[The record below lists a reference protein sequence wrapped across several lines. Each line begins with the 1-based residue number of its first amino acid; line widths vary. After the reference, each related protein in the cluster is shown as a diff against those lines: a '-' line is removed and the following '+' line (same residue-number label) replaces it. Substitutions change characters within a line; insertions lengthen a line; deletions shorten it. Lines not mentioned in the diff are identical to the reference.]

1 MTNYL
6 ILGHRLVLCFNLF
19 KFFNSLPLDLF
30 NLFIRVL
37 LLEFNEQLGFLGY
50 LLSLLDHPLL
60 RYVSLLDPVLD
71 LLLDL
76 LPPPVLLHDLCR
88 LLFLY
93 LPLPLLQLLVQL
105 VLLLLHHLES
115 PPLSLLLL
123 LV

>member
-1 MTNYL
+1 MTNNLVLRY
-6 ILGHRLVLCFNLF
+6 RLVLCFNLF

-30 NLFIRVL
+30 NLFISVL
-37 LLEFNEQLGFLGY
+37 LLKFDEQLGFLRY

-60 RYVSLLDPVLD
+60 RYVSLLNPVLD

-93 LPLPLLQLLVQL
+93 LLLSLLQLLVQL

-115 PPLSLLLL
+115 PSLSLLLL